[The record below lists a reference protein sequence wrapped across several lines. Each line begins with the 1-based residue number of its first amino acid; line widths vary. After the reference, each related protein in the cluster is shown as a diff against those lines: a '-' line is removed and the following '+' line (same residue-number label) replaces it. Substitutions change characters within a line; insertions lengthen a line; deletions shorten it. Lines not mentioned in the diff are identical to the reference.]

1 MMQIYKECQLTPHD
15 MQWYTAT
22 AMFQAFEACIN
33 IIFQLPPAHG
43 KTFIIHMLANFLAA
57 QAYTYVVIVCMNPY
71 LATVSFNK
79 YANKSNTVDSG
90 TRLNAIKRIA
100 VVTWGS

>member
-1 MMQIYKECQLTPHD
+1 MQLTPHD

-22 AMFQAFEACIN
+22 AMFQAFEAFIN

-90 TRLNAIKRIA
+90 TRLNATKRIA